1 MRLYR
6 PTGLAELKLIAQSG
20 FAGFPPRL
28 SHQPIFYPVLD
39 LEYARQIARDWN
51 APDEFAGF
59 VGFVMQFD
67 LDEGYADQFPV
78 QVAGANRHRE
88 LWVPAEQ
95 LLEFNANIVGPIR
108 VIEAFPGPRF
118 VGRIHPETCLPED
131 LAADQGH

>member
-1 MRLYR
+1 MYR
-6 PTGLAELKLIAQSG
+6 PTGLAELKLIAESG

-39 LEYARQIARDWN
+39 VEYARQIARDWN
-51 APDEFAGF
+51 APDEFSGF

-67 LDEGYADQFPV
+67 LDDGYAAQFPV
-78 QVAGANRHRE
+78 QIAGAGRHRE

-95 LLEFNANIVGPIR
+95 LIEFNTNIVGPIH

-118 VGRIHPETCLPED
+118 AGRIRPDTCLPED
-131 LAADQGH
+131 LPGRPEQR